1 MEYRYWACRSSIS
14 ASQFTGLS
22 QLSIMRF
29 FGRDTS
35 TPWSKSTTVV
45 YPQDFEM
52 NDSRRVVA
60 YIVQLI
66 PKVGRAHPLAEV
78 LGLIPYQS
86 TWHQQQRFSCRLP
99 SKPGLNFK
107 LYSKLEVS
115 LSLQPGL
122 LQMTHNHLMTP
133 FHEKRNL
140 SARPTDQHGNPQ
152 GRLGPNRN
160 YSFP

>member
-14 ASQFTGLS
+14 ANQFTGLS
-22 QLSIMRF
+22 QISIMRF
-29 FGRDTS
+29 FGRDTN

-45 YPQDFEM
+45 NPQDFEM

-86 TWHQQQRFSCRLP
+86 TWHQQAAVQ
-99 SKPGLNFK
+99 
-107 LYSKLEVS
+107 
-115 LSLQPGL
+115 
-122 LQMTHNHLMTP
+122 
-133 FHEKRNL
+133 L
-140 SARPTDQHGNPQ
+140 SATEQTGT
-152 GRLGPNRN
+152 
-160 YSFP
+160 